1 METEMK
7 EEMSRRQFVQAGSV
21 LAAAAMAPNALL
33 AGATAKPAQDKM
45 VGIQV
50 GANAFIDE
58 GINQVLDTLQQRGQ
72 VNTLFISAFTFTNT
86 IGGPLFGKDKLPGH
100 GKLYLNYT
108 GGAFFTPH
116 PQFYTGTAVKDVK
129 APDHGDFDVLE
140 KVIPEAKKRGLK
152 VYPFIYGHSLRRAIP
167 FMDKALEVN
176 FDGKISNTGCEY
188 NPDFKN
194 LITGITR
201 DLCTSYDI
209 DGLMWGSEFQGPLNN
224 VIAATP
230 GEWKLSSPTC
240 FCPFHRKAAEER
252 GINVNRAIEGYRKLI
267 DFSQKATAG
276 QRPINGYFVEFWA
289 LLVDYPEIIAW
300 EKLWTEGHHST
311 YANVYKTAKAV
322 KPKVEVGF
330 HIWHT
335 NTFSPFARAEQNFE
349 RFAQNADFLKTVS
362 YNMAGGKRYS
372 TYIDNLGSTIFRD
385 LPREETL
392 KLNNYFM
399 NYDGMPS
406 LSELPQ
412 AGLPPDYVYRET
424 KRALELLQGKCKI
437 YPGIEINIP
446 SNAAYKQTTP
456 QGVYDATTAA
466 LKAGA
471 QGILFSRNY
480 SEMYLDNISGGGKA
494 IKEFKI

>member
-1 METEMK
+1 METEIK
-7 EEMSRRQFVQAGSV
+7 EGLSRRQFVQVGSV
-21 LAAAAMAPNALL
+21 LAAAAMAPNAVL

-58 GINQVLDTLQQRGQ
+58 GINQVLIPYSNAGRLIRY
-72 VNTLFISAFTFTNT
+72 LFRR
-86 IGGPLFGKDKLPGH
+86 LLLPILLADRCLERINCLIMGS
-100 GKLYLNYT
+100 YIPSIRAD
-108 GGAFFTPH
+108 AFFTPH
-116 PQFYTGTAVKDVK
+116 PQFYTDTAVKDIK
-129 APDHGDFDVLE
+129 APDLGDFDVLE
-140 KVIPEAKKRGLK
+140 KVLPEAKKRGLK

-194 LITGITR
+194 LIKGITR

-240 FCPFHRKAAEER
+240 FCQFHRKAAEER
-252 GINVNRAIEGYRKLI
+252 GINVNRAIEGYKKLI
-267 DFSQKATAG
+267 SFSQKATAG
-276 QRPINGYFVEFWA
+276 QRPINGYFVEFWG

-311 YANVYKTAKAV
+311 YADIYKTAKAV

-399 NYDGMPS
+399 NYDSMPS
-406 LSELPQ
+406 LNELPQ
-412 AGLPPDYVYRET
+412 AGLPP
-424 KRALELLQGKCKI
+424 
-437 YPGIEINIP
+437 
-446 SNAAYKQTTP
+446 
-456 QGVYDATTAA
+456 
-466 LKAGA
+466 
-471 QGILFSRNY
+471 
-480 SEMYLDNISGGGKA
+480 
-494 IKEFKI
+494 